1 MTSETHVFPSDKRK
15 FYLYFSLYD
24 PITEDSQPS
33 KGRVGWVNFDQ
44 RVFSITYD
52 GKIRGIAVYDRKLSS
67 DEMIAFGMHCDY
79 STEYE
84 YESNQIEMITAL
96 LETEKQWCEV
106 KPV

>member
-44 RVFSITYD
+44 RVFSLTYD
-52 GKIRGIAVYDRKLSS
+52 GKIRGIAVYDRKLTS
-67 DEMIAFGMHCDY
+67 DEMIAFGLHSDY
-79 STEYE
+79 SQYE
-84 YESNQIEMITAL
+84 CSDNQIELVTAI
-96 LETEKQWCEV
+96 LEAERQWCEV